1 MIRRLQLKSWRAFDA
16 LDISF
21 DEGVTFIVAENG
33 VGKTALI
40 EAAAWALYGAKSGID
55 GTTARRKDAAGPA
68 SITIDVELPD
78 GRPLVVT
85 RTTATKKPLEVR
97 LDGVEQAD
105 GTLETILRDAF
116 GADADYLARVT
127 ILPTELLR
135 SYAEETFHLRRHLCQ
150 VYGVDALEE
159 AEAHIKRYLTS
170 VAAETK
176 RVRSDL
182 DAHITDEERLSE
194 RLRDIDADIG
204 QLDERRRQI
213 IAELE
218 GVDAASAAIAKNAEV
233 RAANAARAELLQS
246 LRARIADELG
256 LTTVDAD
263 IEALVSEEER
273 RITDRLDADRRELAA
288 THGKLDAIS
297 AALTEL
303 EEAGAECPVCRRELH
318 VTDVEHAR
326 EAHAEDAGALTTL
339 ATSFE
344 ENLDILTARLDVV
357 RQLRRELDRVPAEQV
372 EVPMAEAT
380 ARPLASR
387 AELQTQLTDVSER
400 LGAARTERT
409 QTEEKIG
416 ASIQARSE
424 KAKATQLFRREAFAI
439 ATQSTLQETIKTVLA
454 TRVEPVAIEVTNR
467 WKRIFGERG
476 TLQLTPEG
484 ELKLVR
490 SGYEVPFADFSAG
503 EKVVALLTARL
514 LIVSASTKASFM
526 WLDEPLEHLDPSNRR
541 IVASLLA
548 TSSGPV
554 RQILVTTYEEPLAR
568 RLVEQVPSVH
578 LQYLRTVED

>member
-33 VGKTALI
+33 VGKTSLI
-40 EAAAWALYGAKSGID
+40 EAAAWALYGAKSGVD
-55 GTTARRKDAAGPA
+55 GATARRKDAEGPA

-78 GRPLVVT
+78 GGVLAVT
-85 RTTATKKPLEVR
+85 RTTAAKNPLEVR
-97 LDGVEQAD
+97 VDGVEQPDGVLEGILAD
-105 GTLETILRDAF
+105 VF

-170 VAAETK
+170 VVAETK
-176 RVRSDL
+176 KVRSDL

-194 RLRDIDADIG
+194 RLSRLDAAIEE
-204 QLDERRRQI
+204 LDGRRRQI
-213 IAELE
+213 ITQLDGLE
-218 GVDAASAAIAKNAEV
+218 AVTAAAAKNVEV
-233 RAANAARAELLQS
+233 RAANTARTEEVEGLS
-246 LRARIADELG
+246 ARIVDQLG
-256 LTTVDAD
+256 LAVVDGD
-263 IEALVSEEER
+263 LEALVSEEER
-273 RITDRLDADRRELAA
+273 RIIERLDTDRRELAE
-288 THGKLDAIS
+288 TRGKLDAIS
-297 AALTEL
+297 TALTEL
-303 EEAGAECPVCRRELH
+303 EHAGAECPVCRRELRES
-318 VTDVEHAR
+318 DVVHAR
-326 EAHAEDAGALTTL
+326 EAHVGDAGALT
-339 ATSFE
+339 AVVASFE
-344 ENLDILTARLDVV
+344 ENLDDLTVRLDVV
-357 RQLRRELDRVPAEQV
+357 RQLQRELSRVPAEQV
-372 EVPMAEAT
+372 EVPMPDAAVGFTAT
-380 ARPLASR
+380 RP
-387 AELQTQLTDVSER
+387 ELQAQLTDVSER

-409 QTEEKIG
+409 QVQDQIG
-416 ASIQARSE
+416 ASVQARSE
-424 KAKATQLFRREAFAI
+424 KAKATQLFRREAFAT
-439 ATQSTLQETIKTVLA
+439 ATQATVQETIKTVLA
-454 TRVEPVAIEVTNR
+454 TRVEPVATEVTNR

-490 SGYEVPFADFSAG
+490 GGFEVPFADFSAG

-514 LIVSASTKASFM
+514 LIVSASTRASFM

-578 LQYLRTVED
+578 LQYVRTVED